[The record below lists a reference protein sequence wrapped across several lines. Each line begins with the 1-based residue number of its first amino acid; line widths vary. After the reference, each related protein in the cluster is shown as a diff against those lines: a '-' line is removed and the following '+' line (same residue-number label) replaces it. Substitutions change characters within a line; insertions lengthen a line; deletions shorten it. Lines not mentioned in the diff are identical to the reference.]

1 MFLLISNLFAQRQRE
16 HAPVPFRSCTKW
28 GFVEYGTKKEVAHA
42 EYDTVGVFSS
52 GMAWVKKGDL
62 YGFVNEKGALTIP
75 IQYEKVHNFVYG
87 QAYVSK
93 GGKNF
98 PIDTQGEEAQ
108 PRFVCGNSF
117 MEGEPAFFPYK
128 EGNKYGVATY
138 NYRPDGNDKL
148 TLAVYDSLLPTLAGT
163 FALQNGKWGLI
174 DDKGEVLRAF
184 TWDNIYPMRNNY
196 MIGFNHLFFGACQ
209 NGKWGL
215 VDGLGNVL
223 VPYKYEAVGY
233 QFDDMNQTATVK
245 PFDGKWGFI
254 DMKGVEYFEER
265 GDGCLNE
272 RIDFAQDLQ
281 LSANP
286 NPFSDVLNVYFNL
299 EKETKTVK
307 ISLSDLSGKIIFEE
321 VLQDYP
327 KGKHEYTLTIKDIS
341 VGVYVLHVDSKE
353 GGAAVRVQKY

>member
-1 MFLLISNLFAQRQRE
+1 MFLLISSLFAQKQRE

-75 IQYEKVHNFVYG
+75 IQYEKVYDFVYG

-93 GGKNF
+93 GGKDLR
-98 PIDTQGEEAQ
+98 IDTQGEEAQ

-117 MEGEPAFFPYK
+117 MGEAPDFSSYK
-128 EGNKYGVATY
+128 EEGKYGLSDY
-138 NYRPDGNDKL
+138 DYSQGGELKL
-148 TLAVYDSLLPTLAGT
+148 TPAMYDSLILTMSAA
-163 FALQNGKWGLI
+163 FALKNGKWGLI
-174 DDKGEVLRAF
+174 DKNGEILRDFA
-184 TWDNIYPMRNNY
+184 WDNIRSMHNNY
-196 MIGFNHLFFGACQ
+196 MYGNNYRFFGACEHS
-209 NGKWGL
+209 KWGL
-215 VDGLGNVL
+215 IDGLGNVL
-223 VPYKYEAVGY
+223 VPYKYQAVGKEMDY
-233 QFDDMNQTATVK
+233 INQTATVK
-245 PFDGKWGFI
+245 PFEGNWGFI

-272 RIDFAQDLQ
+272 RIDFAQNLQ

-286 NPFSDVLNVYFNL
+286 NPFSEVLNVYFNL

-341 VGVYVLHVDSKE
+341 VGIYVLHVDSKE